1 MQLWLW
7 QLPPQ
12 GGSLSLKLI
21 ERSHMIGEFH
31 LEPSRYIKPHRNE
44 EFAEVPLHF
53 PKSPQITCVIVTLP
67 AARLPLLL
75 PPRSCWASCS
85 SCSH

>member
-1 MQLWLW
+1 MQYWLW
-7 QLPPQ
+7 QLSPQ
-12 GGSLSLKLI
+12 GGGLSHKLI

-44 EFAEVPLHF
+44 EYTEVPVHF

-67 AARLPLLL
+67 TSPPPLHLS
-75 PPRSCWASCS
+75 P
-85 SCSH
+85 